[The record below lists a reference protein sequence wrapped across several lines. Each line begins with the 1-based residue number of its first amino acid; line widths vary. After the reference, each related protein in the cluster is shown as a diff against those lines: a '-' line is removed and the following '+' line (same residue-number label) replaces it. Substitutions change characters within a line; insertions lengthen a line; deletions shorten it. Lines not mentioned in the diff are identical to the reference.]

1 MFLKSSLQTVNKMRT
16 NRQHTR
22 GGGKMFTQLKKIA
35 LQSQGTLVQDALGLS
50 ALVVMLIVA
59 LHLPTFI

>member
-1 MFLKSSLQTVNKMRT
+1 
-16 NRQHTR
+16 
-22 GGGKMFTQLKKIA
+22 MFTQLKKIA